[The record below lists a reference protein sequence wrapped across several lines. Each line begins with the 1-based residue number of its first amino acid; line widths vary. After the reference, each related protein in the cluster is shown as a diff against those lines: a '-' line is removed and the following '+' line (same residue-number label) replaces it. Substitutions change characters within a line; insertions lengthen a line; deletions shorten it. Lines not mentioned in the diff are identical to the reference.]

1 MAIFLIGAVCVTA
14 PLLGMNALVWF
25 MDTSTF
31 CALISYILVI
41 ISFIMLKKNEPELP
55 RPFNIK
61 GGAKTGIFILVITA
75 VYLGLYINENVNLS
89 GVSPEFVITAAW
101 MLLGFVMVKMLNKR
115 RKPVSREE
123 RELLIFG
130 EKFARKGVRNEK

>member
-1 MAIFLIGAVCVTA
+1 MAA

-25 MDTSTF
+25 MDTSTL
-31 CALISYILVI
+31 CALMSYILVI
-41 ISFIMLKKNEPELP
+41 ISFVLLKKNEPELP

-61 GGAKTGIFILVITA
+61 GGAKTGIFIMLITT
-75 VYLGLYINENVNLS
+75 VYLGLYIKANVNLS

-101 MLLGFVMVKMLNKR
+101 MLLGFVMVKILNR
-115 RKPVSREE
+115 RRDPVSREE

-130 EKFARKGVRNEK
+130 EKFARKGERNEK

>member
-1 MAIFLIGAVCVTA
+1 
-14 PLLGMNALVWF
+14 
-25 MDTSTF
+25 
-31 CALISYILVI
+31 
-41 ISFIMLKKNEPELP
+41 MLKKNEPELP

-61 GGAKTGIFILVITA
+61 GGRLEEAGIFILAITA

-115 RKPVSREE
+115 RKPVSREKNGN
-123 RELLIFG
+123 F
-130 EKFARKGVRNEK
+130 